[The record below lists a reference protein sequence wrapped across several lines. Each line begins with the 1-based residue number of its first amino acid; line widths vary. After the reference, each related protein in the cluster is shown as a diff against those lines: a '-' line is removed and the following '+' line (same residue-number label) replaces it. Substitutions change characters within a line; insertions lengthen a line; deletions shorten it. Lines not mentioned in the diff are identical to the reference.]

1 MDEEGRISTP
11 RLFASWAQEDFA
23 SWHRA
28 IGATVTHLSRGD
40 GRIVNVSQAGSIISI
55 HVQYAGAGR
64 EHALWEFR
72 TELTHMTL
80 ADGMTR
86 NDLIPVVKARRLLQE
101 QQKKANRAALSAKR
115 REE

>member
-1 MDEEGRISTP
+1 MDEERRISTP

-28 IGATVTHLSRGD
+28 IGASVTHLSRGD
-40 GRIVNVSQAGSIISI
+40 GRVVNVSQVGGDISV
-55 HVQYAGAGR
+55 HVQYAGTGR
-64 EHALWEFR
+64 EHRLWEFR
-72 TELTHMTL
+72 TELTHMIL

-101 QQKKANRAALSAKR
+101 QQKKANRAALSAR
-115 REE
+115 HRNE